1 MYMTSR
7 EFNQDLARA
16 KRESLHSPVII
27 TDRGTP
33 KHVLMDF
40 LEFEQLMQVANPKPQ
55 KTLFDCFAEGDPQVA
70 DIELEIPPRSTAQRP
85 PVDFAIEE

>member
-33 KHVLMDF
+33 KHVLLSF
-40 LEFEQLMQVANPKPQ
+40 VEFKSYQNKTQPHKNALEMFMNVEH
-55 KTLFDCFAEGDPQVA
+55 DDVA